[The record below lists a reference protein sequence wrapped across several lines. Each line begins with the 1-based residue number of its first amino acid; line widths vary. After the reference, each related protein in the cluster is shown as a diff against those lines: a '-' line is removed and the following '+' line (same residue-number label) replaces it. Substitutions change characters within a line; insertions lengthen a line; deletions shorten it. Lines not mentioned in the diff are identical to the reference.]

1 MVALY
6 RRMLGEINWKWFW
19 RIDAMVADK
28 AGWGIAAPRRGGL
41 RLLCIPVYFAVQS

>member
-6 RRMLGEINWKWFW
+6 RRMLGEINWKWSW
-19 RIDAMVADK
+19 QIDAIADK
-28 AGWGIAAPRRGGL
+28 AGWGIATQGGL